1 MHFTERACVS
11 PPEHPDATP
20 REITVDSGMTV
31 LNALMKG
38 AISGQP
44 ANYVHGYR
52 VGVEDIPAPILG
64 LDDAELVIVANER
77 ARDLLRLGL
86 YGWEGQ
92 PAQAVLNFSCSLRE
106 ELSNRDGGVHTYNL
120 ELWNEHGTPRPTTLT
135 VRRLSGR
142 GPLRYL
148 CLISPADGAGAA
160 GGPSSDQLAAMG
172 QMIAGFAHEVRN
184 PLAALKSI
192 VEDLSAEPA
201 AEEQWGRDIS
211 RLSGLIARIERL
223 VRSSLR
229 LVQPERP
236 IRKEHDA
243 SLLVASALDLLGARL
258 RTTPG
263 GPIRVSCDA
272 EAPTVVIDEH
282 QMVQVLVILLENA
295 IEAAGSA
302 DQVRVRIHD
311 GPPEDG
317 EPSIGRGG
325 RVYVDIEDD
334 GPGIPHDILSQIF
347 NPFFTRKARG
357 TGLGLSIALKLL
369 RENQGRVRI
378 RSTVGR
384 GSVFSIELP
393 GTG

>member
-1 MHFTERACVS
+1 MAVL
-11 PPEHPDATP
+11 DALV
-20 REITVDSGMTV
+20 R
-31 LNALMKG
+31 G
-38 AISGQP
+38 AMSGQP
-44 ANYVHGYR
+44 ANRVHDLRIGID
-52 VGVEDIPAPILG
+52 DIPAPALG
-64 LDDAELVIVANER
+64 LDDAELVILANDE
-77 ARDLLRLGL
+77 ARKLLRLGP

-92 PAQAVLNFSCSLRE
+92 PVQAVLNFSCSLWEESRGRE
-106 ELSNRDGGVHTYNL
+106 AGVHTHRL
-120 ELWNEHGTPRPTTLT
+120 DLSSEHGAPRPTTLT
-135 VRRLSGR
+135 VRRLSAR

-148 CLISPADGAGAA
+148 CLISPAEGECAA
-160 GGPSSDQLAAMG
+160 GGPASDQLAAMG

-201 AEEQWGRDIS
+201 ADEQWGRDFS

-243 SLLVASALDLLGARL
+243 SALVASALDLLAARL
-258 RTTPG
+258 RATPG
-263 GPIRVSCDA
+263 GPIRVACDA
-272 EAPTVVIDEH
+272 GRPAVVIDEH
-282 QMVQVLVILLENA
+282 QTVQVLVILLENA
-295 IEAAGSA
+295 IEAAGDA
-302 DQVRVRIHD
+302 DRVRVRIHD
-311 GPPEDG
+311 EPSEDG
-317 EPSIGRGG
+317 EPSIGRGA
-325 RVYVDIEDD
+325 RVYIDVEDD
-334 GPGIPHDILSQIF
+334 GPGIPSDILSQIF

-369 RENQGRVRI
+369 RENQGRVRV

>member
-1 MHFTERACVS
+1 MA
-11 PPEHPDATP
+11 
-20 REITVDSGMTV
+20 V

-38 AISGQP
+38 ATSAQP
-44 ANYVHGYR
+44 ARLVHGYR

-64 LDDAELVIVANER
+64 LDDAELVILANDR
-77 ARDLLRLGL
+77 ARELLGL
-86 YGWEGQ
+86 GPYGWEGQ
-92 PAQAVLNFSCSLRE
+92 PVQAVLNFSCSLWE
-106 ELSNRDGGVHTYNL
+106 ELRSRDAGVNTYSL

-148 CLISPADGAGAA
+148 CLISPADGDGAA

-201 AEEQWGRDIS
+201 AGEQWGRDIS

-236 IRKEHDA
+236 IRKEHDV
-243 SLLVASALDLLGARL
+243 SLLVASALELLGARL

-272 EAPTVVIDEH
+272 GNPTTVIDEH
-282 QMVQVLVILLENA
+282 QMVQVLVIMLENA
-295 IEAAGSA
+295 IEATGSA
-302 DQVRVRIHD
+302 DRVRVRIYD
-311 GPPEDG
+311 EPPEEG
-317 EPSIGRGG
+317 EAQSGRGG
-325 RVYVDIEDD
+325 RVYIDIEDE
-334 GPGIPHDILSQIF
+334 GPGIPPDLLSQIF
-347 NPFFTRKARG
+347 NPFFTRKAKG

-369 RENQGRVRI
+369 RENQGRVRV

-384 GSVFSIELP
+384 GSVFSIELQ